1 MSFANG
7 RIEEFYVACNCL
19 SAEQMAEVEVSR
31 ALAAAMSSFH
41 FASLLHLPPEE
52 ATDPQVPPL
61 RWPLTAGIRCVGG
74 SQSNGLGLM
83 VPRQHAESSLRK
95 GM

>member
-1 MSFANG
+1 MESAVPQCSGAASPQVSFGNG

-19 SAEQMAEVEVSR
+19 SAEQMAEQDVSR

-52 ATDPQVPPL
+52 ATDPQVRRPVHC
-61 RWPLTAGIRCVGG
+61 RCRLVF
-74 SQSNGLGLM
+74 
-83 VPRQHAESSLRK
+83 P
-95 GM
+95 